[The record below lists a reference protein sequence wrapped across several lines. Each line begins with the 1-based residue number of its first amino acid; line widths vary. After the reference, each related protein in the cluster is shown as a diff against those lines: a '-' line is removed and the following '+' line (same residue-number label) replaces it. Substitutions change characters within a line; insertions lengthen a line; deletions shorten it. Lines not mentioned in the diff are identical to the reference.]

1 MRIYADSSA
10 IIKLIKEEK
19 ESPAVRSLFSHEV
32 CTSIL
37 SILEVNRFIE
47 VFKPKMH
54 SDEFK
59 RFTRDT
65 YFLDLSAPLM
75 IYLTNLK
82 LPTFVKTLDS
92 IHLGTAFLLKLS
104 IDAILTYDKK
114 MQLGAE
120 LMGLKVLAPAN

>member
-1 MRIYADSSA
+1 
-10 IIKLIKEEK
+10 
-19 ESPAVRSLFSHEV
+19 
-32 CTSIL
+32 
-37 SILEVNRFIE
+37 
-47 VFKPKMH
+47 
-54 SDEFK
+54 
-59 RFTRDT
+59 
-65 YFLDLSAPLM
+65 M

>member
-19 ESPAVRSLFSHEV
+19 ESPAVRSLFAHDV

-37 SILEVNRFIE
+37 SILEVNRFME
-47 VFKPKMH
+47 VFKPKMP

-59 RFTRDT
+59 RFTKDT
-65 YFLDLSAPLM
+65 YFVDLSVPLM
-75 IYLTNLK
+75 IHLTNLK
-82 LPTFVKTLDS
+82 LPPFVKTLDS
-92 IHLGTAFLLKLS
+92 IHLGTAFLLRLS

-120 LMGLKVLAPAN
+120 IMGLKVLAPAN